1 VTEKAAASSSQEPG
15 TTREEINEIS
25 MATLNRPAAIAVW
38 MLALATV
45 AVMEPALAKEPE
57 PYNAADAAR
66 KYCSRAYKR
75 YCANVP
81 AQGLQALDCLKEH
94 VKRVPPACC
103 KAVQAL

>member
-1 VTEKAAASSSQEPG
+1 MT
-15 TTREEINEIS
+15 I
-25 MATLNRPAAIAVW
+25 LNRPVAFAVCA
-38 MLALATV
+38 LALATV
-45 AVMEPALAKEPE
+45 AVMEPALAKDPE

-66 KYCSRAYKR
+66 KYCSHAYKR

-94 VKRVPPACC
+94 VKRLPAACR

>member
-1 VTEKAAASSSQEPG
+1 MT
-15 TTREEINEIS
+15 I
-25 MATLNRPAAIAVW
+25 LNRPVAFAVCA
-38 MLALATV
+38 LALATV
-45 AVMEPALAKEPE
+45 AVMEPALAKDPE

-94 VKRVPPACC
+94 VKRLPAACR
-103 KAVQAL
+103 KAVQALLSGEM

>member
-1 VTEKAAASSSQEPG
+1 MT
-15 TTREEINEIS
+15 I
-25 MATLNRPAAIAVW
+25 LNRPAAFAVCA
-38 MLALATV
+38 LALATV
-45 AVMEPALAKEPE
+45 AVMEPALAKDPE
-57 PYNAADAAR
+57 PYNATDAAR

-94 VKRVPPACC
+94 VKRLPAACR

>member
-1 VTEKAAASSSQEPG
+1 MT
-15 TTREEINEIS
+15 I
-25 MATLNRPAAIAVW
+25 LNRPVAFAVCA
-38 MLALATV
+38 LALATV
-45 AVMEPALAKEPE
+45 AVMEPALAKDPE

-66 KYCSRAYKR
+66 KYCRRAYKR

-94 VKRVPPACC
+94 VKRLPAACR

>member
-1 VTEKAAASSSQEPG
+1 MTP
-15 TTREEINEIS
+15 
-25 MATLNRPAAIAVW
+25 LNRPAAIAVCV
-38 MLALATV
+38 LSLATV
-45 AVMEPALAKEPE
+45 AVMEPAPAKDPE

-81 AQGLQALDCLKEH
+81 AQGLQALGCLKEH
-94 VKRVPPACC
+94 GKRLPTASR